1 MEEIIVVVALQN
13 AIFFHSWLFE
23 IKSVTDFEIHG
34 YHRILTCDLHNT
46 VSQRSRVRIL
56 LKP

>member
-23 IKSVTDFEIHG
+23 IKSVTDFEIG

-46 VSQRSRVRIL
+46 VSRRSRVRIP

>member
-23 IKSVTDFEIHG
+23 IKSVTDFGIG

-46 VSQRSRVRIL
+46 VSRRSRVRIP